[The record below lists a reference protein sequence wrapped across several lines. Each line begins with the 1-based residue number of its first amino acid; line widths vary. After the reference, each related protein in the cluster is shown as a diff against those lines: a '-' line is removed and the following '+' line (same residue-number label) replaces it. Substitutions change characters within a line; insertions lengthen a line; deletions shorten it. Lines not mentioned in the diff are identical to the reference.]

1 MEAKYKTVKIA
12 DLIFLLACLLARR
25 NSFRRY
31 RAFRRSS
38 TCVDELL
45 LVNGAR
51 RRRPTNS
58 RRLISEA
65 LQCVAQQFAILCC
78 VSVLCTSVSAQ
89 TANPANTSSAFALP
103 NGLRVLSRERHLS
116 PLVAI
121 DLWVRAGAREEREG
135 EDGCAHFLE
144 HTLFKGTSNR
154 AAGQADMDIENLGA
168 SLTAATGPDYAHF
181 YTTVAATH
189 VSEALHILADVARN
203 ATLPAMEVERERGV
217 ILDELA
223 AHDSDPTAHLI
234 DLLYVRAFPTQPYGR
249 SPGGSGAAIR
259 LRGRDTLAAFYARAY
274 RPERCTLVLA
284 GDISSA
290 QARQIAREAFGDWQP
305 LPIAPL
311 LPSGPLEPSTPRSS
325 AEQQRQLPQTLEA
338 AQDKEQTFAVPR
350 LPLVSV
356 EETSAFPDDLIGL
369 AFPGPPARDHTMTL
383 AARMVAE
390 MIGDSREYGRVRA
403 AEFVSAHATARYTP
417 RLDGSLWMLTLQE
430 TNPRPTTNRLAQLRA
445 LVADLRAHPPTQREL
460 QAARSHIL
468 GRMQAD
474 METNAGL
481 AYAIGYADVVG
492 DLEPEA
498 LRARLQAITAGD
510 VQRFVSSYLLSQPSV
525 TVHLAP
531 AAPVP
536 ERRP

>member
-1 MEAKYKTVKIA
+1 MEASCFSILRCFLFVPALPGISIPGNSRKGLQQESYSKEANGKTVKIVA
-12 DLIFLLACLLARR
+12 LIFLLACCSQA
-25 NSFRRY
+25 
-31 RAFRRSS
+31 AP
-38 TCVDELL
+38 
-45 LVNGAR
+45 A
-51 RRRPTNS
+51 P
-58 RRLISEA
+58 
-65 LQCVAQQFAILCC
+65 AQP
-78 VSVLCTSVSAQ
+78 AQ
-89 TANPANTSSAFALP
+89 SANTSSAFTLS

-135 EDGCAHFLE
+135 ENGCAHFLE

-189 VSEALHILADVARN
+189 VSEALNILADVARN
-203 ATLPAMEVERERGV
+203 ATLPPAEVERERSV

-223 AHDSDPTAHLI
+223 AHDSDPTARLI
-234 DLLYVRAFPTQPYGR
+234 DLLYERAFPTQPYGR
-249 SPGGSGAAIR
+249 SPGGSIAAIR

-274 RPERCTLVLA
+274 RPERCTLVLS
-284 GDISSA
+284 GDISGA
-290 QARQIAREAFGDWQP
+290 QAQQIARQAFGDWQP
-305 LPIAPL
+305 SPIAPL
-311 LPSGPLEPSTPRSS
+311 LPSGPIEPSTPRPP
-325 AEQQRQLPQTLEA
+325 AEQQRQIPQNVGTT
-338 AQDKEQTFAVPR
+338 QDKEQTFAVPR
-350 LPLVSV
+350 LPPVSV

-369 AFPGPPARDHTMTL
+369 AFPGPPARDHVMM
-383 AARMVAE
+383 AAAQMVAE
-390 MIGDSREYGRVRA
+390 IAGDSREYGRLYTNEV
-403 AEFVSAHATARYTP
+403 VSAHTAARYTP

-430 TNPRPTTNRLAQLRA
+430 ANPRPTTNCLAQLRA

-468 GRMQAD
+468 GRLQAD

-481 AYAIGYADVVG
+481 AYAVGYADVVG

-510 VQRFVSSYLLSQPSV
+510 VQRFVSSYLLSQPGV

>member
-1 MEAKYKTVKIA
+1 MKIVT
-12 DLIFLLACLLARR
+12 LIFLLACCSLA
-25 NSFRRY
+25 
-31 RAFRRSS
+31 AP
-38 TCVDELL
+38 
-45 LVNGAR
+45 A
-51 RRRPTNS
+51 P
-58 RRLISEA
+58 
-65 LQCVAQQFAILCC
+65 AQ
-78 VSVLCTSVSAQ
+78 
-89 TANPANTSSAFALP
+89 PANTLSAFALP

-135 EDGCAHFLE
+135 EAGCAHFLE

-154 AAGQADMDIENLGA
+154 AAGQADIDIENLGA

-181 YTTVAATH
+181 YTTVAVAH

-234 DLLYVRAFPTQPYGR
+234 DLLYERAFPTQPYGR
-249 SPGGSGAAIR
+249 SPGGSGAGIR
-259 LRGRDTLAAFYARAY
+259 RRGRDTLDAFYARAY

-284 GDISSA
+284 GDISGA
-290 QARQIAREAFGDWQP
+290 QARQLARQAFGDWQP

-311 LPSGPLEPSTPRSS
+311 LPSGPLEPSALRPSD
-325 AEQQRQLPQTLEA
+325 AWKPQLPQNVGTT
-338 AQDKEQTFAVPR
+338 QDKESTFAVPR

-369 AFPGPPARDHTMTL
+369 AFPGPPARDHAMT
-383 AARMVAE
+383 AAAQIVAE
-390 MIGDSREYGRVRA
+390 LVGDSREYGRLHS
-403 AEFVSAHATARYTP
+403 AEFFTAHVAARYTP

-445 LVADLRAHPPTQREL
+445 LVADLRAHPPTQREM

-468 GRMQAD
+468 GRLQAD

-481 AYAIGYADVVG
+481 AYAVGYADVVG

-510 VQRFVSSYLLSQPSV
+510 IQRFVSSYLLSQPGV
-525 TVHLAP
+525 TVHLTP
-531 AAPVP
+531 AAPLP